1 MSAYLLIAGKTGG
14 DAEEMREDSHFEAHA
29 EILQEGAIGLA
40 EVSLFLQVNP
50 ILSRWGV
57 LLNLFP
63 GEIPVGTRMVWL
75 LQLPAHGIR
84 PRRCQRQL
92 CISTLHH
99 LRHAP
104 VSPRH

>member
-1 MSAYLLIAGKTGG
+1 MSANLLIARKTGG

-29 EILQEGAIGLA
+29 KILQEGAIGLA

-50 ILSRWGV
+50 ILSRWRV